1 MIHIT
6 WYAKSFLI
14 ALLSILLPMLSWT
27 MQNKKK
33 KWFPYSLRY
42 FGVKMSS
49 AWFVVVQ
56 FTRKQ

>member
-27 MQNKKK
+27 MQNNKK

-49 AWFVVVQ
+49 A
-56 FTRKQ
+56 